1 MRIVKSVFLII
12 IAVCCVSIAAWADQT
27 VRATDI
33 LIKGDI
39 RNPIGLS
46 LKDLERMSTSEVQ
59 LNEVLQDGTY
69 KGAFKYKGVPL
80 KLLLSMAGIE
90 KKETDFKK
98 PVDMAVIVKDAAGK
112 AVTLSWGEI
121 FYKDMD
127 NIIIAT
133 SAAPIYP
140 HKKAELFKNKEAY
153 KAMMQT
159 LNRTISFPK
168 LVIRSDFYTDRSLEP
183 VTEIDIYDLHPNVPG
198 KKSPDVYSEQFNITG
213 DIKKVL
219 TLKKLPA
226 YTPQKVRVQIVGEGR
241 GYHGRYEYSGIPL
254 KQLIMDTQP
263 DLGLNTVFL
272 ISAPDA
278 YRALIS
284 YGELFLNPH
293 GNRIIVAEKKDGKPI
308 DSCGKFILILPD
320 DLMADR
326 EVKAISK
333 IDVISLDRRK

>member
-1 MRIVKSVFLII
+1 MSIVKSACIMVMI
-12 IAVCCVSIAAWADQT
+12 CCLSITAWAGQT

-39 RNPIGLS
+39 RHPMGLS
-46 LKDLERMSTSEVQ
+46 LKNLARMSTSEVQ
-59 LNEVLQDGTY
+59 LNEVLQDGTF

-98 PVDMAVIVKDAAGK
+98 PVDMAVIIKDAAGK
-112 AVTLSWGEI
+112 SVTLSWGEI

-133 SAAPIYP
+133 SATPIYP
-140 HKKAELFKNKEAY
+140 HKKAELFKDRKAY

-168 LVIRSDFYTDRSLEP
+168 LVVRSDLYTDRSLEP
-183 VTEIDIYDLHPNVPG
+183 ITEIDVYDLRSDVPG
-198 KKSPDVYSEQFNITG
+198 KKSPDVYSEKFNITG
-213 DIKKVL
+213 NIKKEM

-226 YTPQKVRVQIVGEGR
+226 YIPQKIRVNIVGEGR
-241 GYHGRYEYSGIPL
+241 GYHGTSELSGITL

-293 GNRIIVAEKKDGKPI
+293 GNRIIVAEKRDGKPI
-308 DSCGKFILILPD
+308 DSCGKFILVLPD

-326 EVKAISK
+326 EVKAVCK